1 MESRQYEQDRYNQMK
16 IYIPTFRRVDNQITF
31 NTLPDKIKQN
41 VIMVV
46 QEQEREQYKYDC
58 EYLIVDNN
66 IGIAKTREL
75 IYHHAGTNYFGV
87 LDDDITFY
95 LRNSKYF
102 KNEKSNMEMSKRV
115 MTYEDW
121 NNWFLEINNQF
132 NKSDIM
138 HIGHRDTSIP
148 PMNIRYLENKLF
160 IGAHWIDGNK
170 LTKFIDDVDW
180 NYVQVGEDSMLTL
193 ECCMRGYRCLTSCEV
208 VMERWKTAFDKGG
221 CSEFR
226 TAKLNEEEHI
236 KLVKKYPFVYLTNK
250 YYDIKNMGR
259 MRKFSTD
266 VKGAYKSSEFK
277 GTLKEFL

>member
-75 IYHHAGTNYFGV
+75 IYHHAGTNYFGM

-102 KNEKSNMEMSKRV
+102 KNELKPEDSFKSSKQDFSP
-115 MTYEDW
+115 TDEENFNSIINSSENQ
-121 NNWFLEINNQF
+121 NNDGKKVEKKVADELTDSFEYSKDDSNQF
-132 NKSDIM
+132 EKLMKFKKNPNQKISLNQANKADGYSAADEELFKKFEN
-138 HIGHRDTSIP
+138 DT
-148 PMNIRYLENKLF
+148 NINEVKKELDRGLKSKKIASSNNIDHKKISPNTQEYSKEDLEKFEKLF
-160 IGAHWIDGNK
+160 
-170 LTKFIDDVDW
+170 
-180 NYVQVGEDSMLTL
+180 S
-193 ECCMRGYRCLTSCEV
+193 
-208 VMERWKTAFDKGG
+208 
-221 CSEFR
+221 
-226 TAKLNEEEHI
+226 
-236 KLVKKYPFVYLTNK
+236 
-250 YYDIKNMGR
+250 
-259 MRKFSTD
+259 
-266 VKGAYKSSEFK
+266 
-277 GTLKEFL
+277 KE

>member
-1 MESRQYEQDRYNQMK
+1 
-16 IYIPTFRRVDNQITF
+16 
-31 NTLPDKIKQN
+31 
-41 VIMVV
+41 
-46 QEQEREQYKYDC
+46 
-58 EYLIVDNN
+58 
-66 IGIAKTREL
+66 
-75 IYHHAGTNYFGV
+75 
-87 LDDDITFY
+87 
-95 LRNSKYF
+95 
-102 KNEKSNMEMSKRV
+102 
-115 MTYEDW
+115 
-121 NNWFLEINNQF
+121 
-132 NKSDIM
+132 
-138 HIGHRDTSIP
+138 
-148 PMNIRYLENKLF
+148 LF

-259 MRKFSTD
+259 MRSFTTD